1 MALVPMKQHHAQ
13 PMVMFPASRRI
24 SKQGGFQASLKVFH
38 LQGETSADSG
48 AEEGE
53 TGEHWTL
60 LFLG

>member
-1 MALVPMKQHHAQ
+1 
-13 PMVMFPASRRI
+13 MVMFPASRRI

-60 LFLG
+60 LFLR